1 MQTEILV
8 YKVSTLPVCFKT
20 VFPFVLAVLTCLFFG
35 NNQFS
40 DDVKTALQQIKDEL
54 TEIKQEMKEEHTT
67 TRNTSIQGKHD
78 RSFVVLTVT
87 EPRGKSK
94 SQKDHNAI

>member
-1 MQTEILV
+1 MLFWYQ
-8 YKVSTLPVCFKT
+8 YKPSY
-20 VFPFVLAVLTCLFFG
+20 
-35 NNQFS
+35 NSQFS
-40 DDVKTALQQIKDEL
+40 GDVRTELQQIKNEL
-54 TEIKQEMKEEHTT
+54 TEIKQEMREEHIT

-94 SQKDHNAI
+94 SRKDQKVLNDIR

>member
-1 MQTEILV
+1 M
-8 YKVSTLPVCFKT
+8 CFKS
-20 VFPFVLAVLTCLFFG
+20 VFPFVLAILTCFSLG

-40 DDVKTALQQIKDEL
+40 DNVKTALQQIKDEL
-54 TEIKQEMKEEHTT
+54 TEIKQEIREEHIT